1 MLGLFFITAISIF
14 AGGEIHQDYLAN
26 DLGND
31 NFIGYVASI
40 AEPDYSVLDEKK

>member
-14 AGGEIHQDYLAN
+14 GLGEIHQDYLAE

-31 NFIGYVASI
+31 SFIEYLADI